1 MGWPD
6 WGRRWVGADFSEIEQ
21 RGIGQSIYDGVEL
34 SVRLDT
40 GVGGGDVVVEEGFV
54 GVEVAVEGVKGFRED
69 GACEGEAFAVDG
81 LGGDRG
87 ASKSKF
93 LLIQPT

>member
-1 MGWPD
+1 ML
-6 WGRRWVGADFSEIEQ
+6 A
-21 RGIGQSIYDGVEL
+21 L
-34 SVRLDT
+34 A
-40 GVGGGDVVVEEGFV
+40 GGDVVVEEGFV

-69 GACEGEAFAVDG
+69 GAGEGEAFAVDG

-93 LLIQPT
+93 LLIQPAK

>member
-1 MGWPD
+1 
-6 WGRRWVGADFSEIEQ
+6 VGTDFLEIEQ
-21 RGIGQSIYDGVEL
+21 RGIGRSFYDGVEL
-34 SVRLDT
+34 SVRLDA

-69 GACEGEAFAVDG
+69 GAGEGESFAVDG

-93 LLIQPT
+93 LLIQSAK

>member
-1 MGWPD
+1 MGT
-6 WGRRWVGADFSEIEQ
+6 DFLEIEQ
-21 RGIGQSIYDGVEL
+21 RGIGRSFYDGVEL
-34 SVRLDT
+34 SVRLDA

-69 GACEGEAFAVDG
+69 GAGEGEAFAVDG

-87 ASKSKF
+87 ASKANSY
-93 LLIQPT
+93 